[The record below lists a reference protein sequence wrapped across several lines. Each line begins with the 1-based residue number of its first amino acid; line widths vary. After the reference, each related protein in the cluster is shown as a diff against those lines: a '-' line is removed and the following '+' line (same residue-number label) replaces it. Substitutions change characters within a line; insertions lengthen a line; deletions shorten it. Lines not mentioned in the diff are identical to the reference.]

1 MRLDAGQLR
10 ALATLAEELSFT
22 RAARRLG
29 VAQPAL
35 SARIRRMERRLG
47 RQLVERSTRSVRI
60 TPAGQDLLT
69 RAGPMLSAT
78 EPVRAPA
85 GPTGPAGP
93 AGATPTVS

>member
-1 MRLDAGQLR
+1 MHLEVEQLR

-35 SARIRRMERRLG
+35 SARISRMERRLG

-60 TPAGQDLLT
+60 TPAGLDLLD
-69 RAGPMLSAT
+69 RARPMLAAA
-78 EPVRAPA
+78 EA
-85 GPTGPAGP
+85 GTAEAQLSRGSSG
-93 AGATPTVS
+93 

>member
-1 MRLDAGQLR
+1 MHVEVEQLR

-35 SARIRRMERRLG
+35 SARISRMERRLG

-60 TPAGQDLLT
+60 TPVGLDLLD
-69 RAGPMLSAT
+69 RARPMLAAA
-78 EPVRAPA
+78 APPEA
-85 GPTGPAGP
+85 DAAAQLSRGSSG
-93 AGATPTVS
+93 